1 MRETQTHFEQPS
13 KLIKGPVELCIFG
26 ALVILY
32 HFRCKVG
39 LLRDSPVQ
47 GIVHVQLVS
56 VVVVK
61 RVVAE
66 DLTPIISIGVG
77 VGVVN
82 RRLLRLIHIG
92 LKNSEKRSCW

>member
-1 MRETQTHFEQPS
+1 MRDNQTHFEQPS
-13 KLIKGPVELCIFG
+13 KLVKGPVELCIFG

-32 HFRCKVG
+32 HCRCKFG

-66 DLTPIISIGVG
+66 DLTPIISIV
-77 VGVVN
+77 VVN